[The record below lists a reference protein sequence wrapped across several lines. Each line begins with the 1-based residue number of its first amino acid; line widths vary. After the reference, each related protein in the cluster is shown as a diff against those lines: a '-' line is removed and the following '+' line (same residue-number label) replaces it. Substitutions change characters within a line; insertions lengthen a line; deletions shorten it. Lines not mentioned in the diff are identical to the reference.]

1 MKITVITPCY
11 NSAKTIESTI
21 RSVCIQTHKNTEHI
35 IIDGASTDGTIELIK
50 SLDSP
55 YIKLQSQKDKGLY
68 DAINKGIEFS
78 TGEIIGILNS
88 DDRYYNDEV
97 LSEINKIF
105 VTHPE
110 IDCLYGNLIYVDSA
124 GKIKRKW
131 RSRDFEPGLFKYS
144 WSPAH
149 PTFYCRRSVYNK
161 IGKYKVKFK
170 IASDVDFMLRVLEIH
185 GMRSFFLN
193 KTMVEMTIGGISNR
207 NINSKFI
214 IIKEM
219 CISFKDNNLNYSI
232 LRYIF
237 SKLFKFKEYFT

>member
-1 MKITVITPCY
+1 MKISVITPCY

-21 RSVCIQTHKNTEHI
+21 RSVYIQKHKDTEHL

-50 SLDSP
+50 SQESP
-55 YIKLQSQKDKGLY
+55 YINLLSQKDEGLY

-78 TGEIIGILNS
+78 TGEIFGILNS
-88 DDRYYNDEV
+88 DDRFYYDEV
-97 LSEINKIF
+97 LSEINEIF

-124 GKIKRKW
+124 GRIKRKW
-131 RSRDFEPGLFKYS
+131 RSRDFEPGLFKCS

-149 PTFYCRRSVYNK
+149 LTFYCKRSVYN
-161 IGKYKVKFK
+161 K
-170 IASDVDFMLRVLEIH
+170 IASDVDFMLRVLEVH

-237 SKLFKFKEYFT
+237 SKLLKFKVYFT